1 MPLAASVVEEE
12 KSINNEVKITFL
24 NFIVLN
30 FVFTLFKNIGFYKD
44 KNNSDKYRI
53 IENMKYK
60 NGYKDI
66 KIKDQ
71 FYWSFINST

>member
-1 MPLAASVVEEE
+1 MPLAANVVEEE

-66 KIKDQ
+66 KIKEQ

>member
-1 MPLAASVVEEE
+1 MPLAANVVEEE

>member
-12 KSINNEVKITFL
+12 KSINNEVKIIL

-44 KNNSDKYRI
+44 KNNSNKYRI
-53 IENMKYK
+53 IE
-60 NGYKDI
+60 I
-66 KIKDQ
+66 
-71 FYWSFINST
+71 